1 MARGP
6 APAGGRGFRA
16 LPFLLALALG
26 TLGGWIFARLH
37 LPLPWMLG
45 AMTAVTIAAIAGI
58 DVAMPRW
65 LRTACITVLG
75 VMLGA
80 SFTPAVVARMGE
92 WIATL
97 LALVVWAAVNGGA
110 GWWYFRRWARF
121 DRVTAYFAASPG
133 GLNEMTLVG
142 GQMGGD
148 ERTISLVHATR
159 VFITVFTI
167 PIWFQFHGGL
177 ASTTDGRAFVG
188 LLAVDPIDYAVLG
201 ASAVIGAL
209 GAARLGLPAAA
220 VLGPMILSAIVHL
233 AGVTDSSPPTL
244 IVSAAQ
250 VVVGATLGCRFV
262 GFPLGLAG
270 RTIGHGAVVGLVMI
284 AITVAF
290 GMLMARLTGLPL
302 AAIILGYAPG
312 GLAEMSL
319 VAIALAVDAAFVA
332 THHIVRIILIV
343 TCAPLVFSRLGMRR

>member
-1 MARGP
+1 MPDGHP
-6 APAGGRGFRA
+6 GFRA
-16 LPFLLALALG
+16 LPFLLALGLG
-26 TLGGWIFARLH
+26 TLGGWLFSLLR

-45 AMTAVTIAAIAGI
+45 AMTAVTIAAIAGA

-65 LRTACITVLG
+65 LRNACITVLG

-92 WIATL
+92 WITTL
-97 LALVVWAAVNGGA
+97 LALLVWAAVNGGL
-110 GWWYFRRWARF
+110 GWWYFRRVARF
-121 DRVTAYFAASPG
+121 DRVTSYFAASPG

-167 PIWFQFHGGL
+167 PIWFQLHDGL
-177 ASTTDGRAFVG
+177 ARGTDGRAVVG
-188 LLAVDPIDYAVLG
+188 LFSIDLADYGVLGACAVLG
-201 ASAVIGAL
+201 ALA
-209 GAARLGLPAAA
+209 AARLGLPAAT

-270 RTIGHGAVVGLVMI
+270 RTIGHGAVVGFAMI
-284 AITVAF
+284 LITFAF
-290 GMLMARLTGLPL
+290 SLLMARITGLPI

-319 VAIALAVDAAFVA
+319 VAIALSVDAAFVA
-332 THHIVRIILIV
+332 THHIVRIILVV
-343 TCAPLVFSRLGMRR
+343 TCAPLIFSRLGGRR

>member
-80 SFTPAVVARMGE
+80 SFTPAVVARRGE